1 MIEKLGKF
9 NWTINSNNWLFSAG
23 LIVSLLIYYVL
34 YGIASIFS
42 VESLIFAIASVIG
55 PFFIIFYFI
64 MCITKAMMKC
74 KMKQIINISSKHGRN

>member
-1 MIEKLGKF
+1 MSEKFFDRKS
-9 NWTINSNNWLFSAG
+9 WENSIGLSIRIIGYFSAG

-42 VESLIFAIASVIG
+42 VESLIFTIASVIG

-64 MCITKAMMKC
+64 MCITKVLIDEM
-74 KMKQIINISSKHGRN
+74 

>member
-1 MIEKLGKF
+1 MSEKFFDRKS
-9 NWTINSNNWLFSAG
+9 WENSIGSSIRIIGYFSAG

-64 MCITKAMMKC
+64 MCITKVLIDEM
-74 KMKQIINISSKHGRN
+74 

>member
-1 MIEKLGKF
+1 MSEKFFDRKS
-9 NWTINSNNWLFSAG
+9 WENSIGPSIRIIGYFSAG
-23 LIVSLLIYYVL
+23 LIVSLLFYYVL

-64 MCITKAMMKC
+64 MCITKVLIDEM
-74 KMKQIINISSKHGRN
+74 